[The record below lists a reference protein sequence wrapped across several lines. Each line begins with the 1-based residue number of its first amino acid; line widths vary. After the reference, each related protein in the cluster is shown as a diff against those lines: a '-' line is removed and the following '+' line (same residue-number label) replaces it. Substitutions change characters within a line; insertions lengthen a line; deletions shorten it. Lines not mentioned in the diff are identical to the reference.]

1 MALLGK
7 IREKSIFL
15 IIVIG
20 LALFAFVI
28 SGALGTGNSDSTSN
42 EPIGTINGKE
52 IPLDNFRFMVEQTER
67 NFGLTTMQAVD
78 NVWKQYVRNFVF
90 EDQFEILGIGA
101 GRDQIEQVVSSTES
115 IINDE
120 RFINEAGFF
129 DFGLF
134 TDFIV
139 QMKNS
144 NPQAYESWKQQELSI
159 ISSAKENIYFDL
171 IKSSVA
177 VTPKDA
183 EIFHHLE
190 NDNIDIE
197 YVKYPY
203 SHISDTI
210 FNISDQDIE
219 NYIDKNQDKYS
230 RNESRSIEYVS
241 FFENATKKDIKD
253 IRESLINLTEDKYE
267 YNDVSKLTDTIFGF
281 YNTRYLNDFINR
293 YSDEEFDSIY
303 LTKGKLPS
311 DYAEIL
317 FNLKSG
323 ESFGPYKD
331 INSFKISKLIDKKK
345 NGSIRASHILIS
357 HNESNRKPP
366 NVNRTKEE
374 AKRVANN
381 LYRQI
386 LRNKSKFESLAEQFS
401 DGPSKSLG
409 GDLGFFTEKQIEPAF
424 FTFAKKNRIGKVGL
438 VETSF
443 GFHIIKIVDKQD
455 MVLLASLTKNIVP
468 SEKTSNEVF
477 KNATQFEMNS
487 LNDNFQ
493 NAAQE
498 SNYNVRFVPNINKL
512 DENLPG
518 LPSQRR
524 VIQWIFDDSREV
536 GEIKKFDL
544 SFGGYVVVKLKN
556 INYEGVADIDE
567 VREEITRELINKKK
581 ANLIIN
587 ENSNLTTLEEFAGKH
602 KLEIITANA
611 INQKS
616 GTIVGSGEEPLIV
629 GKAFGLEELEISKLL
644 IGKSGVYKLKI
655 IKKSIAEDL
664 PDYSNL
670 ALKLESEE
678 RKNLPSLIISAL
690 ENTAE
695 IKDNRSI
702 FYWFIN
708 YNFIFENG
716 MTVLNP
722 FLEK

>member
-28 SGALGTGNSDSTSN
+28 SGALGTGSSNSTSN
-42 EPIGTINGKE
+42 EPIGVINGKE
-52 IPLDNFRFMVEQTER
+52 IPLENFRFMVEQTER
-67 NFGLTTMQAVD
+67 NFGLTTMQAVN
-78 NVWKQYVRNFVF
+78 NVWKQYIRNFVF
-90 EDQFEILGIGA
+90 EDQFEILGIDA

-139 QMKNS
+139 QMKNT

-171 IKSSVA
+171 IKSSLA
-177 VTPKDA
+177 VTSKDA
-183 EIFHHLE
+183 EIFYHLE
-190 NDNIDIE
+190 NDNIDLE
-197 YVKYPY
+197 YVKFPY
-203 SHISDTI
+203 SKIPDTI
-210 FNISDQDIE
+210 FKLSDQDIKK
-219 NYIDKNQDKYS
+219 YIDKNQNKYK
-230 RNESRSIEYVS
+230 RDESRSIEYVS
-241 FFENATKKDIKD
+241 FFENATEEDIKD
-253 IRESLINLTEDKYE
+253 IRESLLNLTEDRLE
-267 YNDVSKLTDTIFGF
+267 YNDVSKLTDTIVGF
-281 YNTRYLNDFINR
+281 YNTKYLSDFVNR

-317 FNLKSG
+317 FNLKIG

-345 NGSIRASHILIS
+345 NASIRASHILIS
-357 HNESNRKPP
+357 HNESNAKPP
-366 NVNRTKEE
+366 NINRTKDE
-374 AKRVANN
+374 AKKLANK
-381 LYRQI
+381 LFRQI
-386 LRNKSKFESLAEQFS
+386 IRNKSKFESLAEEFS

-409 GDLGFFTEKQIEPAF
+409 GDLGFFTQDQIEPEF
-424 FTFAKKNRIGKVGL
+424 FRFAENNRIGKIGL

-443 GFHIIKIVDKQD
+443 GFHVIKIVDKED
-455 MVLLASLTKNIVP
+455 LVLIANLTKKIVP
-468 SEKTSNEVF
+468 SEQTSNEVF

-487 LNDNFQ
+487 LNNNFET
-493 NAAQE
+493 AAQK
-498 SNYNVRFVPNINKL
+498 SGYKIRLVSNINKL

-524 VIQWIFDDSREV
+524 IVQWAFDDTREL
-536 GEIKKFDL
+536 GEIKRFDL

-556 INYEGVADIDE
+556 INDKGVRELNE
-567 VREEITRELINKKK
+567 VREEITREILNNKK
-581 ANLIIN
+581 ANLIVK
-587 ENSNLTTLEEFAGKH
+587 ENSNFNTLEEFAAKN

-616 GTIVGSGEEPLIV
+616 GTIVGSGEEPFIV
-629 GKAFGLEELEISKLL
+629 GKAFGLDESEISELL
-644 IGKSGVYKLKI
+644 IGNSGVFKLKI
-655 IKKSIAEDL
+655 SKKSYAEDL
-664 PDYSNL
+664 PDYSEL
-670 ALKLESEE
+670 ASKLETEE
-678 RKNLPSLIISAL
+678 RKNLSNLIISAL
-690 ENTAE
+690 ENIAE
-695 IKDNRSI
+695 IKDNRST
-702 FYWFIN
+702 FY
-708 YNFIFENG
+708 
-716 MTVLNP
+716 
-722 FLEK
+722 

>member
-42 EPIGTINGKE
+42 EPIGVINGKE
-52 IPLDNFRFMVEQTER
+52 IPLENFRFMVEQTER

-90 EDQFEILGIGA
+90 ENQFEILGIDA

-120 RFINEAGFF
+120 RFTNEAGFF

-139 QMKNS
+139 QMKNT

-171 IKSSVA
+171 IKSSIA

-183 EIFHHLE
+183 EIFYHLE
-190 NDNIDIE
+190 NDNIDFE

-203 SHISDTI
+203 SQISDTI
-210 FNISDQDIE
+210 FRFSDQEIK
-219 NYIDKNQDKYS
+219 NYINKNQDKYK
-230 RNESRSIEYVS
+230 RDESRSLDYVA
-241 FFENATKKDIKD
+241 FFENATENDIKD
-253 IRESLINLTEDKYE
+253 IRESLIKLTEDRLE
-267 YNDVSKLTDTIFGF
+267 YNDVSKLTDTIVGF
-281 YNTRYLNDFINR
+281 YNTKYLNDFINR

-303 LTKGKLPS
+303 LAKGKLPS

-317 FNLKSG
+317 FNLKIG

-331 INSFKISKLIDKKK
+331 INSFKISKLVDKKR
-345 NGSIRASHILIS
+345 NSSIRASHILIS
-357 HNESNRKPP
+357 HNESNQKPP
-366 NVNRTKEE
+366 NVNRTKDD
-374 AKRVANN
+374 AKRLANK
-381 LYRQI
+381 LFRQI
-386 LRNKSKFESLAEQFS
+386 LKNKSKFESLAEEFS

-409 GDLGFFTEKQIEPAF
+409 GDLGFFTEEQIEPAF
-424 FTFAKKNRIGKVGL
+424 FSFAKKNRIGKIGV

-455 MVLLASLTKNIVP
+455 LVLLANLTKKIVP

-477 KNATQFEMNS
+477 KNATKFEMNS
-487 LNDNFQ
+487 LNNDFKS
-493 NAAQE
+493 AAQE
-498 SNYNVRFVPNINKL
+498 SGYNVRTVKNINKL

-524 VIQWIFDDSREV
+524 IIQWVFDDNREV
-536 GEIKKFDL
+536 GEIKRFDL

-556 INYEGVADIDE
+556 INDKGVAKVDE
-567 VREEITRELINKKK
+567 VRDEITRELLNKKK
-581 ANLIIN
+581 AELIIKD
-587 ENSNLTTLEEFAGKH
+587 NSNITTLEEFAAKN
-602 KLEIITANA
+602 KLEITTANA

-616 GTIVGSGEEPLIV
+616 GTIVGSGEESFIV
-629 GKAFGLEELEISKLL
+629 GKAFGLDELQTSKLL
-644 IGKSGVYKLKI
+644 IGNSGVYKLKI
-655 IKKSIAEDL
+655 TKKSIAEDL
-664 PDYSNL
+664 PDYSSL
-670 ALKLESEE
+670 ALKLENEE

-690 ENTAE
+690 ENVAE
-695 IKDNRSI
+695 IQDNRAI
-702 FYWFIN
+702 FY
-708 YNFIFENG
+708 
-716 MTVLNP
+716 
-722 FLEK
+722 

>member
-42 EPIGTINGKE
+42 EPIGVINGKE
-52 IPLDNFRFMVEQTER
+52 IPLENFRFMVEQTER

-90 EDQFEILGIGA
+90 ENQFEILGIDA

-120 RFINEAGFF
+120 RFTNEAGFF

-139 QMKNS
+139 QMKNT

-171 IKSSVA
+171 IKSSIA

-183 EIFHHLE
+183 EIFYHLE
-190 NDNIDIE
+190 NDNIDFE

-203 SHISDTI
+203 SQISDTI
-210 FNISDQDIE
+210 FRFSDQEIK
-219 NYIDKNQDKYS
+219 NYINKNQDKYE
-230 RNESRSIEYVS
+230 RDESRSLDYVA
-241 FFENATKKDIKD
+241 FFENATENDIKD
-253 IRESLINLTEDKYE
+253 IRESLIKLTDDRLE
-267 YNDVSKLTDTIFGF
+267 YNDVSKLTDTIVGF
-281 YNTRYLNDFINR
+281 YNTKNLNDFINR

-303 LTKGKLPS
+303 LAKGKLPS

-317 FNLKSG
+317 FNLKIG

-331 INSFKISKLIDKKK
+331 INSFKISKLVDKKR
-345 NGSIRASHILIS
+345 NSSIRASHILIS
-357 HNESNRKPP
+357 HNESNQKPP
-366 NVNRTKEE
+366 NINRTKDD
-374 AKRVANN
+374 AKRLANK
-381 LYRQI
+381 LFRQI
-386 LRNKSKFESLAEQFS
+386 LKNKSKFESLAEEFS

-409 GDLGFFTEKQIEPAF
+409 GDLGFFTEEQIEPAF
-424 FTFAKKNRIGKVGL
+424 FSFAKKNRIGKIGV

-455 MVLLASLTKNIVP
+455 LVLLANLTKNIVP
-468 SEKTSNEVF
+468 SEETSNEVF
-477 KNATQFEMNS
+477 KNATKFEMNS
-487 LNDNFQ
+487 LNNDFKS
-493 NAAQE
+493 AAQG
-498 SNYNVRFVPNINKL
+498 SGYNVRTVKNINKL

-524 VIQWIFDDSREV
+524 IIQWVFDDNREV
-536 GEIKKFDL
+536 GEIKRFDL

-556 INYEGVADIDE
+556 INDKGFAKVDE
-567 VREEITRELINKKK
+567 VRDEITRELLNKKK
-581 ANLIIN
+581 AELIIKD
-587 ENSNLTTLEEFAGKH
+587 NSNITTLEKFAAKN

-611 INQKS
+611 VNQRS
-616 GTIVGSGEEPLIV
+616 GTIVGSGEEPFIV
-629 GKAFGLEELEISKLL
+629 GKAFALDELQTSKLL
-644 IGKSGVYKLKI
+644 IGNSGVYKLKI
-655 IKKSIAEDL
+655 TKRSIAEDL
-664 PDYSNL
+664 PDYSSL
-670 ALKLESEE
+670 ALKLENEE

-690 ENTAE
+690 ENVAE
-695 IKDNRSI
+695 IQDNRAI
-702 FYWFIN
+702 FY
-708 YNFIFENG
+708 
-716 MTVLNP
+716 
-722 FLEK
+722 

>member
-28 SGALGTGNSDSTSN
+28 SGALGTGSSNSTSN
-42 EPIGTINGKE
+42 EPIGVINGKE
-52 IPLDNFRFMVEQTER
+52 IPLENFRFMVEQTER
-67 NFGLTTMQAVD
+67 NFGLTTMQAVN
-78 NVWKQYVRNFVF
+78 NVWKQYIRNFVF
-90 EDQFEILGIGA
+90 EDQFEILGIDA

-139 QMKNS
+139 QMKNT

-171 IKSSVA
+171 IKSSLA
-177 VTPKDA
+177 VTSKDA
-183 EIFHHLE
+183 EIFYHLE
-190 NDNIDIE
+190 NDNIDLE
-197 YVKYPY
+197 YVKFPY
-203 SHISDTI
+203 SKIPDTI
-210 FNISDQDIE
+210 FKLSDQDIKK
-219 NYIDKNQDKYS
+219 YIDKNQNKYK
-230 RNESRSIEYVS
+230 RDESRSIEYVS
-241 FFENATKKDIKD
+241 FFENATEEDIKD
-253 IRESLINLTEDKYE
+253 IRESLLNLTEDRLE
-267 YNDVSKLTDTIFGF
+267 YNDVSKLTDTIVGF
-281 YNTRYLNDFINR
+281 YNTKYLSDFVNR

-317 FNLKSG
+317 FNLKIG

-345 NGSIRASHILIS
+345 NASIRASHILIS
-357 HNESNRKPP
+357 HNESNAKPP
-366 NVNRTKEE
+366 NINRTKDE
-374 AKRVANN
+374 AKKLANK
-381 LYRQI
+381 LFRQI
-386 LRNKSKFESLAEQFS
+386 IRNKSKFESLAEEFS

-409 GDLGFFTEKQIEPAF
+409 GDLGFFTQDQIEPEF
-424 FTFAKKNRIGKVGL
+424 FRFAENNRIGKIGL

-443 GFHIIKIVDKQD
+443 GFHVIKIVDKED
-455 MVLLASLTKNIVP
+455 LVLIANLTKKIVP
-468 SEKTSNEVF
+468 SEQTSNEVF

-487 LNDNFQ
+487 LNNNFET
-493 NAAQE
+493 AAQK
-498 SNYNVRFVPNINKL
+498 SGYKIRLVSNINKL

-524 VIQWIFDDSREV
+524 IVQWAFDDTREL
-536 GEIKKFDL
+536 GEIKRFDL

-556 INYEGVADIDE
+556 INDKGVRDLNE
-567 VREEITRELINKKK
+567 VREEITREILNNKK
-581 ANLIIN
+581 ANLIVK
-587 ENSNLTTLEEFAGKH
+587 ENSNFNTLEEFAAKN

-616 GTIVGSGEEPLIV
+616 GTIVGSGEEPYIV
-629 GKAFGLEELEISKLL
+629 GKAFGLDESEISELL
-644 IGKSGVYKLKI
+644 IGNSGVFKLKI
-655 IKKSIAEDL
+655 SKKSYAEDL
-664 PDYSNL
+664 PDYSEL
-670 ALKLESEE
+670 ASKLETEE
-678 RKNLPSLIISAL
+678 RKNLSNLIISAL
-690 ENTAE
+690 ENIAE
-695 IKDNRSI
+695 IKDNRST
-702 FYWFIN
+702 FY
-708 YNFIFENG
+708 
-716 MTVLNP
+716 
-722 FLEK
+722 

>member
-78 NVWKQYVRNFVF
+78 NVWKQYIRNFVF
-90 EDQFEILGIGA
+90 EDQFEILGIDA

-171 IKSSVA
+171 IKSSIA

-183 EIFHHLE
+183 EIFYHLE

-203 SHISDTI
+203 SQISDTI
-210 FNISDQDIE
+210 FNLSDQDIE
-219 NYIDKNQDKYS
+219 NYIDKNQDKYT

-241 FFENATKKDIKD
+241 FFENATEKDIKD
-253 IRESLINLTEDKYE
+253 IRESLSNLTEDKYE
-267 YNDVSKLTDTIFGF
+267 YNDVSKLTDTIVGF

-374 AKRVANN
+374 AKRIANN
-381 LYRQI
+381 LFRQV
-386 LRNKSKFESLAEQFS
+386 LRNKSKFESLAEEFS
-401 DGPSKSLG
+401 DGPSKSIG
-409 GDLGFFTEKQIEPAF
+409 GDLGFFTEKQMEPAF
-424 FTFAKKNRIGKVGL
+424 FSFAKKNRIGKIGL

-443 GFHIIKIVDKQD
+443 GFHIIKIVDKED
-455 MVLLASLTKNIVP
+455 LVLLASLTKNIVP
-468 SEKTSNEVF
+468 SEKTANEVF

-493 NAAQE
+493 NAARA
-498 SNYNVRFVPNINKL
+498 SNYKVRFVPNINKL

-524 VIQWIFDDSREV
+524 VVQWIFDDSREI
-536 GEIKKFDL
+536 GEIKRFDL
-544 SFGGYVVVKLKN
+544 SFGGYVVVKLKK
-556 INYEGVADIDE
+556 INYEGVADINE
-567 VREEITRELINKKK
+567 VREEITRDLINKKK
-581 ANLIIN
+581 ANLIIK
-587 ENSNLTTLEEFAGKH
+587 ENSNLTTLEEFAGKN

-702 FYWFIN
+702 FY
-708 YNFIFENG
+708 
-716 MTVLNP
+716 
-722 FLEK
+722 

>member
-28 SGALGTGNSDSTSN
+28 SGALGTGSSNSTSN
-42 EPIGTINGKE
+42 EPIGVINGKE
-52 IPLDNFRFMVEQTER
+52 IPLENFRFMVEQTER
-67 NFGLTTMQAVD
+67 NFGLTTMQAVN
-78 NVWKQYVRNFVF
+78 NVWKQYIRNFVF
-90 EDQFEILGIGA
+90 EDQFEILGIDA

-139 QMKNS
+139 QMKNT

-171 IKSSVA
+171 IKSSLA
-177 VTPKDA
+177 VTSKDA
-183 EIFHHLE
+183 EIFYHLE
-190 NDNIDIE
+190 NDNIDLE
-197 YVKYPY
+197 YVKFPY
-203 SHISDTI
+203 SKIPDTI
-210 FNISDQDIE
+210 FKLSDQDIKK
-219 NYIDKNQDKYS
+219 YIDKNQNKYK
-230 RNESRSIEYVS
+230 RDESRSIEYVS
-241 FFENATKKDIKD
+241 FFENATEEDIKD
-253 IRESLINLTEDKYE
+253 IRESLLNLTEDRLE
-267 YNDVSKLTDTIFGF
+267 YNDVSKLTDTIVGF
-281 YNTRYLNDFINR
+281 YNTKYLSDFVNR

-317 FNLKSG
+317 FNLKIG

-345 NGSIRASHILIS
+345 NASIRASHILIS
-357 HNESNRKPP
+357 HNESNAKPP
-366 NVNRTKEE
+366 NINRTKDE
-374 AKRVANN
+374 AKKLANK
-381 LYRQI
+381 LFRQI
-386 LRNKSKFESLAEQFS
+386 IRNKSKFESLAEEFS

-409 GDLGFFTEKQIEPAF
+409 GDLGFFTQDQIEPEF
-424 FTFAKKNRIGKVGL
+424 FRFAENNRIGKIGL

-443 GFHIIKIVDKQD
+443 GFHVIKIVDKED
-455 MVLLASLTKNIVP
+455 LVLIANLTKKIVP
-468 SEKTSNEVF
+468 SEQTSNEVF

-487 LNDNFQ
+487 LNNNFET
-493 NAAQE
+493 AAQK
-498 SNYNVRFVPNINKL
+498 SGYKIRLVSNINKL

-524 VIQWIFDDSREV
+524 IVQWAFDDTREL
-536 GEIKKFDL
+536 GEIKRFDL

-556 INYEGVADIDE
+556 INDKGVRDLNE
-567 VREEITRELINKKK
+567 VREEITREILNNKK
-581 ANLIIN
+581 ANLIVK
-587 ENSNLTTLEEFAGKH
+587 ENSNFNTLEEFAAKN

-616 GTIVGSGEEPLIV
+616 GTIVGSGEEPFIV
-629 GKAFGLEELEISKLL
+629 GKAFGLDESEISELL
-644 IGKSGVYKLKI
+644 IGNSGVFKLKI
-655 IKKSIAEDL
+655 SKKSYAEDL
-664 PDYSNL
+664 PDYSEL
-670 ALKLESEE
+670 ASKLETEE
-678 RKNLPSLIISAL
+678 RKNLSNLIISAL
-690 ENTAE
+690 ENIAE
-695 IKDNRSI
+695 IEDNRST
-702 FYWFIN
+702 FY
-708 YNFIFENG
+708 
-716 MTVLNP
+716 
-722 FLEK
+722 

>member
-28 SGALGTGNSDSTSN
+28 SGALGNGNSDDTPN
-42 EPIGTINGKE
+42 DPIGIVDGKE

-78 NVWKQYVRNFVF
+78 NVWKQYIRNFVF
-90 EDQFEILGIGA
+90 ENQFEILGIDA

-139 QMKNS
+139 QMKNT

-177 VTPKDA
+177 VTDRDA
-183 EIFHHLE
+183 EIYYHLE

-203 SHISDTI
+203 SEISDTI
-210 FNISDQDIE
+210 FKLSDQEIK
-219 NYIDKNQDKYS
+219 NYIDKNQDKYK
-230 RNESRSIEYVS
+230 RDESRSVEYVS
-241 FFENATKKDIKD
+241 FFENATEEDIKD
-253 IRESLINLTEDKYE
+253 IRESIVDLTKDKYE
-267 YNDVSKLTDTIFGF
+267 YNDVSKLTDTIIGF
-281 YNTRYLNDFINR
+281 YNTKYLDEFINR
-293 YSDEEFDSIY
+293 HSDEEFDSIY

-311 DYAEIL
+311 EYAEIL
-317 FNLKSG
+317 FNLKIG

-331 INSFKISKLIDKKK
+331 INAFKISKLIDRKK

-357 HNESNRKPP
+357 HNESNTKPP
-366 NVNRTKEE
+366 NVQRTKTE
-374 AKRVANN
+374 AKKLANN
-381 LYRQI
+381 LFKQI
-386 LRNKSKFESLAEQFS
+386 RRNKGKFENLAQEFS

-409 GDLGFFTEKQIEPAF
+409 GDLGFFTEEQIEPAF
-424 FTFAKKNRIGKVGL
+424 FNFAKNNRIGKIGL

-443 GFHIIKIVDKQD
+443 GFHIIKIVDKED
-455 MVLLASLTKNIVP
+455 MVLLASLTKKIVP
-468 SEKTSNEVF
+468 SDKTSNQVF

-487 LNDNFQ
+487 LDNGFKDT
-493 NAAQE
+493 AE
-498 SNYNVRFVPNINKL
+498 EGNYKVRYVPNINKL

-524 VIQWIFDDSREV
+524 IVQWIFDDSREI
-536 GEIKKFDL
+536 GEIKRFDL
-544 SFGGYVVVKLKN
+544 SFGGYVVVKIDDIKD
-556 INYEGVADIDE
+556 EGVADINEVSDE
-567 VREEITRELINKKK
+567 IRLKLLNKKK
-581 ANLIIN
+581 ADVIIKD
-587 ENSNLTTLEEFAGKH
+587 NSKIKTLEQFAAKN
-602 KLEIITANA
+602 KLEIINANA

-616 GTIVGSGEEPLIV
+616 GTIVGSGNEPYIV
-629 GKAFGLEELEISKLL
+629 GKAFGLDELQTSNLL
-644 IGKSGVYKLKI
+644 IGNSGIFKLRV
-655 IKKSIAEDL
+655 IKKTIADDL
-664 PDYSNL
+664 SDYSELASKLQSQERENL
-670 ALKLESEE
+670 S
-678 RKNLPSLIISAL
+678 SLIISAL
-690 ENTAE
+690 ENAAQIE
-695 IKDNRSI
+695 DNRSD
-702 FYWFIN
+702 Y
-708 YNFIFENG
+708 Y
-716 MTVLNP
+716 
-722 FLEK
+722 

>member
-42 EPIGTINGKE
+42 EPIGVINGKE
-52 IPLDNFRFMVEQTER
+52 IPLENFRFMVEQTER

-90 EDQFEILGIGA
+90 ENQFEMLGIDA

-120 RFINEAGFF
+120 RFTNEAGFF

-171 IKSSVA
+171 IKSSIA

-183 EIFHHLE
+183 EIFYHLE
-190 NDNIDIE
+190 NDNIDFE

-203 SHISDTI
+203 SQISDTI
-210 FNISDQDIE
+210 FRFSDQEIK
-219 NYIDKNQDKYS
+219 NYINKNQDKYK
-230 RNESRSIEYVS
+230 RDESRSLDYVA
-241 FFENATKKDIKD
+241 FFENATENDIKD
-253 IRESLINLTEDKYE
+253 IRESLIKLTEDRLE
-267 YNDVSKLTDTIFGF
+267 YNDVSKLTDTIVGF
-281 YNTRYLNDFINR
+281 YNTEYLNDFINR

-303 LTKGKLPS
+303 LAKGKLPS

-317 FNLKSG
+317 FNLKIG

-331 INSFKISKLIDKKK
+331 INSFKISKLVDKKR
-345 NGSIRASHILIS
+345 NSSIRASHILIS
-357 HNESNRKPP
+357 HNESNQKPP
-366 NVNRTKEE
+366 NVNRTKDD
-374 AKRVANN
+374 AKRLANK
-381 LYRQI
+381 LFRQI
-386 LRNKSKFESLAEQFS
+386 LKNKSKFESLAEEFS

-409 GDLGFFTEKQIEPAF
+409 GDLGFFTEEQIEPAF
-424 FTFAKKNRIGKVGL
+424 FSFAKKNRIGKIGV

-455 MVLLASLTKNIVP
+455 LVLLANLTKKIVP

-477 KNATQFEMNS
+477 KNATKFEMNS
-487 LNDNFQ
+487 LNNDFKS
-493 NAAQE
+493 AAQE
-498 SNYNVRFVPNINKL
+498 SGYNVRTVKNINKL

-524 VIQWIFDDSREV
+524 IIQWVFDDNREV
-536 GEIKKFDL
+536 GEIKRFDL

-556 INYEGVADIDE
+556 INDKGVAKVDE
-567 VREEITRELINKKK
+567 VRDEITSELLNKKK
-581 ANLIIN
+581 AELIIKD
-587 ENSNLTTLEEFAGKH
+587 NSNITTLEKFAAKN

-611 INQKS
+611 VNQKS
-616 GTIVGSGEEPLIV
+616 GTIVGSGEESFIV
-629 GKAFGLEELEISKLL
+629 GKAFGLDELQTSKLL
-644 IGKSGVYKLKI
+644 IGNSGVYKLKI
-655 IKKSIAEDL
+655 TKKTIAEDL
-664 PDYSNL
+664 PDYSSL
-670 ALKLESEE
+670 ALKLENEE

-690 ENTAE
+690 ENVAE
-695 IKDNRSI
+695 IQDNRAF
-702 FYWFIN
+702 FY
-708 YNFIFENG
+708 
-716 MTVLNP
+716 
-722 FLEK
+722 

>member
-28 SGALGTGNSDSTSN
+28 SGALGTGNSDDILS

-52 IPLDNFRFMVEQTER
+52 IPLENFRFMVEQTER

-78 NVWKQYVRNFVF
+78 NVWKQYIRNFVF
-90 EDQFEILGIGA
+90 EDQFEILGIDA

-120 RFINEAGFF
+120 RFTNEAGFF

-139 QMKNS
+139 QMKNT

-177 VTPKDA
+177 VTDKDA
-183 EIFHHLE
+183 EIYYHLE

-203 SHISDTI
+203 SKISDTI
-210 FNISDQDIE
+210 FKLSDIDIK
-219 NYIDKNQDKYS
+219 NYIDNNQNKYK
-230 RNESRSIEYVS
+230 RDESRSLEYVA
-241 FFENATKKDIKD
+241 FFENATEEDVKD
-253 IRESLINLTEDKYE
+253 IRESITNLTEDRYE
-267 YNDVSKLTDTIFGF
+267 YNDVSKLTDTIIGF
-281 YNTRYLNDFINR
+281 YNTKNLNDFINR

-317 FNLKSG
+317 FNLKIG

-331 INSFKISKLIDKKK
+331 INSFKISKLIDRKK

-357 HNESNRKPP
+357 HNESNTKPP
-366 NVNRTKEE
+366 SLDRTKKE
-374 AKRVANN
+374 AKKLANN
-381 LYRQI
+381 LFRQI
-386 LRNKSKFESLAEQFS
+386 LRNNTKFENLAQEFS
-401 DGPSKSLG
+401 DGPSKSSG
-409 GDLGFFTEKQIEPAF
+409 GDLGFFTEGQIDPAF
-424 FTFAKKNRIGKVGL
+424 FNFAKKNRVGKIGI

-443 GFHIIKIVDKQD
+443 GYHIIKIVDKED
-455 MVLLASLTKNIVP
+455 LVLLASLSKKIVP
-468 SEKTSNEVF
+468 SDKTSNEVF

-487 LNDNFQ
+487 LNNNFQ
-493 NAAQE
+493 DAARE
-498 SNYNVRFVPNINKL
+498 SEYKIRFVQNINKL

-524 VIQWIFDDSREV
+524 IVQWIFDATREV
-536 GEIKKFDL
+536 GEIKRFDL
-544 SFGGYVVVKLKN
+544 SFGGYVVVKLNEIKDKRFS
-556 INYEGVADIDE
+556 YIDE
-567 VREEITRELINKKK
+567 VRDEITRELLNKKK
-581 ANLIIN
+581 AELIVKD
-587 ENSNLTTLEEFAGKH
+587 NSNLPTLEEFAAKN
-602 KLEIITANA
+602 KLEIIVANA

-616 GTIVGSGEEPLIV
+616 GTIVGSGDEPFIV
-629 GKAFGLEELEISKLL
+629 GKAFALDELETSKLL
-644 IGKSGVYKLKI
+644 RGNSGVFKLKI
-655 IKKSIAEDL
+655 TKKTIADDL
-664 PDYSNL
+664 NDYSNL
-670 ALKLESEE
+670 ASKLESEE

-695 IKDNRSI
+695 IEDNRFI
-702 FYWFIN
+702 FY
-708 YNFIFENG
+708 
-716 MTVLNP
+716 
-722 FLEK
+722 

>member
-28 SGALGTGNSDSTSN
+28 SGALGTGNSDSISN

-78 NVWKQYVRNFVF
+78 NVWKQYIRNFVF
-90 EDQFEILGIGA
+90 EDQFEILGIDA

-171 IKSSVA
+171 IKSSIA

-203 SHISDTI
+203 SQISDTI
-210 FNISDQDIE
+210 FNLSDQDIE
-219 NYIDKNQDKYS
+219 NYIDKNQDKYT
-230 RNESRSIEYVS
+230 RNKSRSIEYVS
-241 FFENATKKDIKD
+241 FFENATEKDIKD
-253 IRESLINLTEDKYE
+253 IRESLSNLTEDKYE
-267 YNDVSKLTDTIFGF
+267 YNDVSKLTDTIVGF

-366 NVNRTKEE
+366 NVNRTKDE

-381 LYRQI
+381 LFRQV
-386 LRNKSKFESLAEQFS
+386 LRNNSKFESLAEEFS
-401 DGPSKSLG
+401 DGPSKSSG
-409 GDLGFFTEKQIEPAF
+409 GDLGFFTEKQMEPAF
-424 FTFAKKNRIGKVGL
+424 FSFVKKNRIGKIGL

-443 GFHIIKIVDKQD
+443 GFHIIKIVDKED
-455 MVLLASLTKNIVP
+455 LVLLASLTKNIVP

-493 NAAQE
+493 NAARE
-498 SNYNVRFVPNINKL
+498 GNHKVRFVPNINKL

-518 LPSQRR
+518 LPSSQRR

-587 ENSNLTTLEEFAGKH
+587 ENSNLTTLEEFAGKN

-616 GTIVGSGEEPLIV
+616 GTIVGSGDEPFIV
-629 GKAFGLEELEISKLL
+629 GKAFGLEEFEISKLL

-664 PDYSNL
+664 LDYSDL

-702 FYWFIN
+702 FY
-708 YNFIFENG
+708 
-716 MTVLNP
+716 
-722 FLEK
+722 

>member
-42 EPIGTINGKE
+42 EPIGVINGKE
-52 IPLDNFRFMVEQTER
+52 IPLENFRFMVEQTER

-90 EDQFEILGIGA
+90 ENQFEILGIDA

-120 RFINEAGFF
+120 RFTNEAGFF

-134 TDFIV
+134 TDFII
-139 QMKNS
+139 QMKNT

-171 IKSSVA
+171 IKSSIA

-183 EIFHHLE
+183 EIFYHLE
-190 NDNIDIE
+190 NDNIDFE

-203 SHISDTI
+203 SQISDTI
-210 FNISDQDIE
+210 FRFSDQEIK
-219 NYIDKNQDKYS
+219 NYINKNQDKYK
-230 RNESRSIEYVS
+230 RDESRSLDYVA
-241 FFENATKKDIKD
+241 FFENATENDIKD
-253 IRESLINLTEDKYE
+253 IRESLIKLTEDRLE
-267 YNDVSKLTDTIFGF
+267 YNDVSKLTDTIVGF
-281 YNTRYLNDFINR
+281 YNTKYLNDFINR

-303 LTKGKLPS
+303 LAKGKLPS

-317 FNLKSG
+317 FNLKIG

-331 INSFKISKLIDKKK
+331 INSFKISKLVDKKR
-345 NGSIRASHILIS
+345 NSSIRASHILIS
-357 HNESNRKPP
+357 HNESNQKPP
-366 NVNRTKEE
+366 NVNRTKDD
-374 AKRVANN
+374 AKRLANK
-381 LYRQI
+381 LFRQI
-386 LRNKSKFESLAEQFS
+386 LKNKSKFESLAEEFS

-409 GDLGFFTEKQIEPAF
+409 GDLGFFTEEQIEPAF
-424 FTFAKKNRIGKVGL
+424 FSFAKKNRIGKIGV

-455 MVLLASLTKNIVP
+455 LVLLANLTKKIVP

-477 KNATQFEMNS
+477 KNATKFEMNS
-487 LNDNFQ
+487 LNNDFKS
-493 NAAQE
+493 AAQE
-498 SNYNVRFVPNINKL
+498 SGYNVRTVKNINKL

-524 VIQWIFDDSREV
+524 IIQWVFDDNREV
-536 GEIKKFDL
+536 GEIKRFDL

-556 INYEGVADIDE
+556 INDQGVAKVDE
-567 VREEITRELINKKK
+567 VRDEITSELLNKKK
-581 ANLIIN
+581 AELIIKD
-587 ENSNLTTLEEFAGKH
+587 NSNITTLEKFAAKN

-611 INQKS
+611 VNQKS
-616 GTIVGSGEEPLIV
+616 GTIVGSGEESFIV
-629 GKAFGLEELEISKLL
+629 GKAFGLDELQTSKLL
-644 IGKSGVYKLKI
+644 IGNSGVYKLKI
-655 IKKSIAEDL
+655 TKKTIAEDL
-664 PDYSNL
+664 PDYSSL
-670 ALKLESEE
+670 ALKLENEE

-690 ENTAE
+690 ENVAE
-695 IKDNRSI
+695 IQDNRAF
-702 FYWFIN
+702 FY
-708 YNFIFENG
+708 
-716 MTVLNP
+716 
-722 FLEK
+722 

>member
-28 SGALGTGNSDSTSN
+28 SGALGTGNSDSNSN
-42 EPIGTINGKE
+42 EPIGTVNGKE

-78 NVWKQYVRNFVF
+78 NVWKQYIRNFVF
-90 EDQFEILGIGA
+90 EDQFKILGIDA

-120 RFINEAGFF
+120 RFTNEAGFF

-139 QMKNS
+139 QMKNT
-144 NPQAYESWKQQELSI
+144 NPEAYESWKQQELSI

-171 IKSSVA
+171 VKSSVS
-177 VTPKDA
+177 VTSKDA
-183 EIFHHLE
+183 EIYHHIE

-203 SHISDTI
+203 SQISDTI
-210 FNISDQDIE
+210 FKLSDQDIK
-219 NYIDKNQDKYS
+219 NYIDKNQDKYI

-241 FFENATKKDIKD
+241 FFENATEIDIKD
-253 IRESLINLTEDKYE
+253 IRESLTNLTEDKFE
-267 YNDVSKLTDTIFGF
+267 YNDVSKLTDTIIGF

-293 YSDEEFDSIY
+293 HSDEEFDSIY

-317 FNLKSG
+317 FNLKIG

-366 NVNRTKEE
+366 NVDRNKGE
-374 AKRVANN
+374 AKKIANT
-381 LYRQI
+381 LFRQI
-386 LRNKSKFESLAEQFS
+386 LRNKSKFESLAEEFS

-409 GDLGFFTEKQIEPAF
+409 GDLGFFTENQIEPAF
-424 FTFAKKNRIGKVGL
+424 FNFAKKNRIGKIGL

-443 GFHIIKIVDKQD
+443 GFHIIKIVDKED
-455 MVLLASLTKNIVP
+455 LVLFASLTKKIVP

-493 NAAQE
+493 NAARE
-498 SNYNVRFVPNINKL
+498 SDYNVRFVPNVNKL

-536 GEIKKFDL
+536 GEIKRFDL

-556 INYEGVADIDE
+556 INDKTVSDIDE
-567 VREEITRELINKKK
+567 VRDEITRELLNKKK
-581 ANLIIN
+581 ANLIIKN
-587 ENSNLTTLEEFAGKH
+587 NSTLITLEEFAGKN
-602 KLEIITANA
+602 KLEIVTANA

-616 GTIVGSGEEPLIV
+616 GTIVGSGEEQFIV
-629 GKAFGLEELEISKLL
+629 GKAFGLEELETSELL
-644 IGKSGVYKLKI
+644 IGNRGVYKLKI
-655 IKKSIAEDL
+655 TKKSIAEDL
-664 PDYSNL
+664 PDYSKL

-690 ENTAE
+690 ENVAE

-702 FYWFIN
+702 FY
-708 YNFIFENG
+708 
-716 MTVLNP
+716 
-722 FLEK
+722 

>member
-42 EPIGTINGKE
+42 EPIGVINGKE
-52 IPLDNFRFMVEQTER
+52 IPLENFRFMVEQTER

-90 EDQFEILGIGA
+90 ENQFEMLGIDA

-120 RFINEAGFF
+120 RFTNEAGFF

-171 IKSSVA
+171 IKSSIA

-183 EIFHHLE
+183 EIFYHLE
-190 NDNIDIE
+190 NDNIDFE

-203 SHISDTI
+203 SQISDTI
-210 FNISDQDIE
+210 FRFSDQEIK
-219 NYIDKNQDKYS
+219 NYINKNQDKYK
-230 RNESRSIEYVS
+230 RDESRSLDYVA
-241 FFENATKKDIKD
+241 FFENATENDIKD
-253 IRESLINLTEDKYE
+253 IRESLIKLTEDRLE
-267 YNDVSKLTDTIFGF
+267 YNDVSKLTDTIVGF
-281 YNTRYLNDFINR
+281 YNTEYLNDFINR

-303 LTKGKLPS
+303 LAKGKLPS

-317 FNLKSG
+317 FNLKIG

-331 INSFKISKLIDKKK
+331 INSFKISKLVDKKR
-345 NGSIRASHILIS
+345 NSSIRASHILIS
-357 HNESNRKPP
+357 HNESNQKPP
-366 NVNRTKEE
+366 NVNRTKDD
-374 AKRVANN
+374 AKRLSNK
-381 LYRQI
+381 LFRQI
-386 LRNKSKFESLAEQFS
+386 LKNKSKFESLAEEFS

-409 GDLGFFTEKQIEPAF
+409 GDLGFFTEEQIEPAF
-424 FTFAKKNRIGKVGL
+424 FSFAKKNRIGKIGV

-455 MVLLASLTKNIVP
+455 LVLLANLTKKIVP

-477 KNATQFEMNS
+477 KNATKFEMNS
-487 LNDNFQ
+487 LNNDFKS
-493 NAAQE
+493 AAQE
-498 SNYNVRFVPNINKL
+498 SGYNVRTVKNINKL

-524 VIQWIFDDSREV
+524 IIQWVFDDNREV
-536 GEIKKFDL
+536 GEIKRFDL

-556 INYEGVADIDE
+556 INDKGVAKVDE
-567 VREEITRELINKKK
+567 VRDEITSELLNKKK
-581 ANLIIN
+581 AELIIKD
-587 ENSNLTTLEEFAGKH
+587 NSNITTLEKFAAKN

-611 INQKS
+611 VNQKS
-616 GTIVGSGEEPLIV
+616 GTIVGSGEESFIV
-629 GKAFGLEELEISKLL
+629 GKAFGLDELQTSKLL
-644 IGKSGVYKLKI
+644 IGNSGVYKLKI
-655 IKKSIAEDL
+655 TKKTIAEDL
-664 PDYSNL
+664 PDYSSL
-670 ALKLESEE
+670 ALKLENEE

-690 ENTAE
+690 ENVAE
-695 IKDNRSI
+695 IQDNRAF
-702 FYWFIN
+702 FY
-708 YNFIFENG
+708 
-716 MTVLNP
+716 
-722 FLEK
+722 

>member
-28 SGALGTGNSDSTSN
+28 SGALGTGNSDSNSN
-42 EPIGTINGKE
+42 EPIGTVNGKE

-78 NVWKQYVRNFVF
+78 NVWNQYVRNFVF
-90 EDQFEILGIGA
+90 EDQFKILGIDA

-120 RFINEAGFF
+120 RFTNEAGFF

-139 QMKNS
+139 QMKNT

-171 IKSSVA
+171 IKSSVS

-183 EIFHHLE
+183 EIYHHIE

-203 SHISDTI
+203 SQISDTI
-210 FNISDQDIE
+210 FKLSDQDIRD
-219 NYIDKNQDKYS
+219 YIDKNQDKYI

-241 FFENATKKDIKD
+241 FFENPTEKDIKD
-253 IRESLINLTEDKYE
+253 IRESLTNLTEDKFE
-267 YNDVSKLTDTIFGF
+267 YNDVSKLTDTIIGF

-293 YSDEEFDSIY
+293 HSDEEFDSIY

-317 FNLKSG
+317 FNLKKG

-366 NVNRTKEE
+366 NIDRNKGE
-374 AKRVANN
+374 AKKIANT
-381 LYRQI
+381 LFRQI
-386 LRNKSKFESLAEQFS
+386 LRNKSKFESLAEEFS

-409 GDLGFFTEKQIEPAF
+409 GDLGFFTENQIEPAF
-424 FTFAKKNRIGKVGL
+424 FNFAKKNRIGKIGL

-443 GFHIIKIVDKQD
+443 GFHIIKIVDKED
-455 MVLLASLTKNIVP
+455 LVLFASLTKKIVP

-493 NAAQE
+493 NAARE
-498 SNYNVRFVPNINKL
+498 SDYNVRFVPNVNKL

-524 VIQWIFDDSREV
+524 VIQWIFDDTREV
-536 GEIKKFDL
+536 GEIKRFDL

-556 INYEGVADIDE
+556 INDKTVSDIDE
-567 VREEITRELINKKK
+567 VRDEITRELLNKKK
-581 ANLIIN
+581 ANLIIKN
-587 ENSNLTTLEEFAGKH
+587 NSTLITLEEFAGKN
-602 KLEIITANA
+602 KLEIVTANA

-616 GTIVGSGEEPLIV
+616 GTIVGSGEEQFIV
-629 GKAFGLEELEISKLL
+629 GKAFGLEELETSELL
-644 IGKSGVYKLKI
+644 IGNRGVYKLKI
-655 IKKSIAEDL
+655 TKKSIAEKL
-664 PDYSNL
+664 PDYSKL
-670 ALKLESEE
+670 AIRLESEE

-690 ENTAE
+690 ENVAE

-702 FYWFIN
+702 FY
-708 YNFIFENG
+708 
-716 MTVLNP
+716 
-722 FLEK
+722 